1 MNYLNIILVSRL
13 LTFMFV
19 QKMISLTIINQ
30 GRVGGNFNCKYFG
43 TCLRDLPD
51 QRLIFLI
58 SSNAHLVHV
67 AFR

>member
-1 MNYLNIILVSRL
+1 
-13 LTFMFV
+13 MFV
-19 QKMISLTIINQ
+19 QKMVSLTIINQ